1 MATASAAVSISL
13 ACCLR
18 QYCITMAMLAAPQPS
33 FSCLI
38 KGTSS
43 HTPGVVAKTKPQ
55 RHRIQMSLCG
65 IFRAIK
71 IFLADC
77 HNDQYQHGY
86 AEDDQNQVTL
96 AEIAGIKISLRF
108 VGPCRQLGQFLIVK
122 G

>member
-1 MATASAAVSISL
+1 MATASAAASISL

-43 HTPGVVAKTKPQ
+43 QTPGVAAKTKPQ

-65 IFRAIK
+65 IFRAIEK
-71 IFLADC
+71 VLPDC
-77 HNDQYQHGY
+77 HNDQYQHRN
-86 AEDDQNQVTL
+86 AQNNQDQITL
-96 AEIAGIKISLRF
+96 AETTGGKIGLRF
-108 VGPCRQLGQFLIVK
+108 VSARRQLGQFLVV
-122 G
+122 

>member
-1 MATASAAVSISL
+1 MFTASAVASTSL

-43 HTPGVVAKTKPQ
+43 HTPGVAAKTKPQ
-55 RHRIQMSLCG
+55 RHRIEMSLCG

-71 IFLADC
+71 TILADS
-77 HNDQYQHGY
+77 HDYQHQHRD
-86 AEDDQNQVTL
+86 AENNQDQI
-96 AEIAGIKISLRF
+96 AFGKIAGRKVSLRF